1 MSAHIDRKHI
11 VIHAKKHKGLD
22 NDDIALIISRCP
34 LKAVD
39 KQILTMFLIEEHD
52 VGFVG
57 SVTGY
62 CDSRTKA
69 RFAAALEVFCAVG
82 AKMRL
87 L

>member
-1 MSAHIDRKHI
+1 MSAHIERKHL
-11 VIHAKKHKGLD
+11 VQHAKRHKGLD
-22 NDDIALIISRCP
+22 NEEIALIISRCP

-39 KQILTMFLIEEHD
+39 KQILTMILVKEQDI
-52 VGFVG
+52 GFVG
-57 SVTGY
+57 STTGY
-62 CDSRTKA
+62 CDSRIKA